1 MLSTLGITLA
11 TDAYGPVAD
20 NAGGIAE
27 MDAECQE
34 EVRDRTDALDALGNT
49 TAATGKGFA
58 IGSAALTAVG
68 LIASFMNIALSGV
81 IVEIRDPAF
90 IVGVMIGAMLPF
102 VFAALTML
110 SVGRAAEAII
120 VEIRMQFRRFPELKD
135 VSKPLPAHIKPD
147 ATTCVQIATK
157 ASLLE
162 MINPGLVSVFIPLGC
177 GFLLTAK
184 SLAGILLGSLS
195 SGFMLAITMSN
206 AGGAWDNA
214 KKWTEKGGLANKV
227 KETWNK
233 EEGEFEEAKFLKKSE
248 CHKAVVVGDTVGDPF
263 KDTSGP
269 SLNILIK
276 LMSMVSLVC
285 APFLF
290 RLNPTAGLFD
300 DRMSL

>member
-1 MLSTLGITLA
+1 
-11 TDAYGPVAD
+11 
-20 NAGGIAE
+20 
-27 MDAECQE
+27 MDAECTE

-58 IGSAALTAVG
+58 IGSAALTSVG
-68 LIASFMNIALSGV
+68 LIASFMNVSLNNIV
-81 IVEIRDPAF
+81 VEISDPTF
-90 IVGVMIGAMLPF
+90 IVGIMVGSMLPF

-147 ATTCVQIATK
+147 ATACIQIATK

-162 MINPGLVSVFIPLGC
+162 MINPGLISVFVPLAF
-177 GFLLTAK
+177 GFILTAR

-214 KKWTEKGGLANKV
+214 KKWTEKGGLAAKV
-227 KETWNK
+227 KETWNID
-233 EEGEFEEAKFLKKSE
+233 EGEYEESKFLKKSE
-248 CHKAVVVGDTVGDPF
+248 AHKAVVVGDTVGDPF

-276 LMSMVSLVC
+276 LMSMVSLVV

-290 RLNPTAGLFD
+290 RMNQKAEVFEDML
-300 DRMSL
+300 SL

>member
-1 MLSTLGITLA
+1 
-11 TDAYGPVAD
+11 
-20 NAGGIAE
+20 
-27 MDAECQE
+27 MDAECTE

-58 IGSAALTAVG
+58 IGSAALTSVG
-68 LIASFMNIALSGV
+68 LIASFMNVSLNNIV
-81 IVEIRDPAF
+81 VEISDPTF
-90 IVGVMIGAMLPF
+90 IVGIMVGSMLPF

-147 ATTCVQIATK
+147 ATACIQIATK

-162 MINPGLVSVFIPLGC
+162 MINPGLISVFVPLAF
-177 GFLLTAK
+177 GFILTAR

-214 KKWTEKGGLANKV
+214 KKWTEKGGLAAKV
-227 KETWNK
+227 KETWNID
-233 EEGEFEEAKFLKKSE
+233 EGEYEESKFLKKSE
-248 CHKAVVVGDTVGDPF
+248 AHKAVVVGDTVGDPF

-276 LMSMVSLVC
+276 LMSMVSLVV
-285 APFLF
+285 APFLL
-290 RLNPTAGLFD
+290 RMNQKAELFED
-300 DRMSL
+300 MLSL

>member
-1 MLSTLGITLA
+1 
-11 TDAYGPVAD
+11 
-20 NAGGIAE
+20 
-27 MDAECQE
+27 MDAECTE

-58 IGSAALTAVG
+58 IGSAALTSVG
-68 LIASFMNIALSGV
+68 LIASFMNVSLYNV
-81 IVEIRDPAF
+81 VVEINDPTF
-90 IVGVMIGAMLPF
+90 IVGIMIGSMLPF

-120 VEIRMQFRRFPELKD
+120 VEIRMQFRRYPELKD
-135 VSKPLPAHIKPD
+135 ISKPLPSHIKPD
-147 ATTCVQIATK
+147 ATACIQIATK

-162 MINPGLVSVFIPLGC
+162 MINPGLISVFVPLAF
-177 GFLLTAK
+177 GFILTAR

-214 KKWTEKGGLANKV
+214 KKWTEKGGLAAKV
-227 KETWNK
+227 KETWNNDECEY
-233 EEGEFEEAKFLKKSE
+233 EESKFLKKSE
-248 CHKAVVVGDTVGDPF
+248 AHKAVVVGDTVGDPF

-276 LMSMVSLVC
+276 LMSMVSLVV
-285 APFLF
+285 APFLY
-290 RLNPTAGLFD
+290 RMNPAAELFED
-300 DRMSL
+300 MLSL

>member
-1 MLSTLGITLA
+1 
-11 TDAYGPVAD
+11 
-20 NAGGIAE
+20 
-27 MDAECQE
+27 MDAECTE

-58 IGSAALTAVG
+58 IGSAALTSVG
-68 LIASFMNIALSGV
+68 LIASFMNVSLNNIV
-81 IVEIRDPAF
+81 VEISDPTF
-90 IVGVMIGAMLPF
+90 IVGIMVGSMLPF

-147 ATTCVQIATK
+147 ATACIQIATK

-162 MINPGLVSVFIPLGC
+162 MINPGLISVFVPLAF
-177 GFLLTAK
+177 GFILTAR

-214 KKWTEKGGLANKV
+214 KKWTEKGGLAAKV
-227 KETWNK
+227 KETWNID
-233 EEGEFEEAKFLKKSE
+233 EGEYEESKFLKKSE
-248 CHKAVVVGDTVGDPF
+248 AHKAVVVGDTVGDPF

-276 LMSMVSLVC
+276 LMSMVSLVV

-290 RLNPTAGLFD
+290 RMNQKAELFED
-300 DRMSL
+300 MLSL

>member
-1 MLSTLGITLA
+1 
-11 TDAYGPVAD
+11 
-20 NAGGIAE
+20 
-27 MDAECQE
+27 MDAECTE

-58 IGSAALTAVG
+58 IGSAALTSVG
-68 LIASFMNIALSGV
+68 LIASFMNVSLNNIV
-81 IVEIRDPAF
+81 VEISDPTF
-90 IVGVMIGAMLPF
+90 IVGIMVGSMLPF

-147 ATTCVQIATK
+147 ATACIQIATK

-162 MINPGLVSVFIPLGC
+162 MINPGLISMFVPLAFGFI
-177 GFLLTAK
+177 LTAR

-214 KKWTEKGGLANKV
+214 KKWTEKGGLAAKV
-227 KETWNK
+227 KETWNID
-233 EEGEFEEAKFLKKSE
+233 EGEYEESKFLKKSE
-248 CHKAVVVGDTVGDPF
+248 AHKAVVVGDTVGDPF

-276 LMSMVSLVC
+276 LMSMVSLVV

-290 RLNPTAGLFD
+290 RMNQKAELFED
-300 DRMSL
+300 MLSL

>member
-1 MLSTLGITLA
+1 
-11 TDAYGPVAD
+11 
-20 NAGGIAE
+20 
-27 MDAECQE
+27 MDAECTE

-58 IGSAALTAVG
+58 IGSAALTSVG
-68 LIASFMNIALSGV
+68 LIASFMNVSLYNV
-81 IVEIRDPAF
+81 VVEINDPTF
-90 IVGVMIGAMLPF
+90 IVGIMIGSMLPF

-120 VEIRMQFRRFPELKD
+120 VEIRMQFRRYPELKD
-135 VSKPLPAHIKPD
+135 ISKPLPSHIKPD
-147 ATTCVQIATK
+147 ATACIQIATK

-162 MINPGLVSVFIPLGC
+162 MINPGLISVFVPLAF
-177 GFLLTAK
+177 GFILTAR

-214 KKWTEKGGLANKV
+214 KKWTEKGGLAAKV
-227 KETWNK
+227 KETWNND
-233 EEGEFEEAKFLKKSE
+233 EGEYEESKFLKKSE
-248 CHKAVVVGDTVGDPF
+248 AHKAVVVGDTVGDPF

-276 LMSMVSLVC
+276 LMSMVSLVV
-285 APFLF
+285 APFLY
-290 RLNPTAGLFD
+290 RMNPAAELFED
-300 DRMSL
+300 MLSL